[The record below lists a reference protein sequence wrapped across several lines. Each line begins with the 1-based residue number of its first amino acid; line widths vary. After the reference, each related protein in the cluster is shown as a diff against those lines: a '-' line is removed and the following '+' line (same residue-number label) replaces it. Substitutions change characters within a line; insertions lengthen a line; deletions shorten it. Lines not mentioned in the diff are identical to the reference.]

1 MARMQVQPKKAVS
14 QEIMSG
20 FIYCYHE
27 HWLNRADGPGNR
39 MVELTRISMLESTAL
54 RAGRAE
60 ISRMRS

>member
-1 MARMQVQPKKAVS
+1 MPRMQVQPKKAVS

-20 FIYCYHE
+20 FIYCYRE

-39 MVELTRISMLESTAL
+39 MVELTRMLESTAL